1 MDVWKVPYLP
11 IDPADIGRVY
21 EPVLQDGSRKG
32 SSAASVLARHFGF
45 KIPAGMHR
53 EFAAAVQEYQKRNGL
68 EKVSHEEIMDIF
80 RKEYLY
86 KNEPLHFRKLQVTEL
101 GDDSESGYDTRVR
114 LTYTGEGEM
123 QVIRAEGNGPLDAVQ
138 RGMLDELGINV
149 RILDYEE
156 HALGSG
162 SDAQAAA
169 YIHLIDNETGRITYG
184 AGVSSNIT
192 RASVRAVFSA
202 VNRLGIRGVSKEL

>member
-1 MDVWKVPYLP
+1 M
-11 IDPADIGRVY
+11 
-21 EPVLQDGSRKG
+21 
-32 SSAASVLARHFGF
+32 LARHFGF